1 MNVKRPWLRYFNA
14 DDSGAGGTNAAG
26 TGGAAAGA
34 AAGAGAGTGAG
45 AGAGTGAG
53 TDDTGAGG
61 TGGPDGGGA
70 GGADTGGGDDGKGG
84 KAAVLE
90 DLARERDARQALDTE
105 NQSLKSELQA
115 LKDQGLTPEQKAERD
130 AKQTAGRVGDLETEN
145 GTLKSSNADLTAENL
160 RLRVAITEGIPANWV
175 DRLRGSTEEE
185 VRADAQSVKQDL
197 RLGSAGE
204 HTAGVGHRGSDHT
217 DAKPGMGNIR
227 LGYETTSR
235 T

>member
-14 DDSGAGGTNAAG
+14 DDSGAGGTNGGG
-26 TGGAAAGA
+26 TGSAAA

-45 AGAGTGAG
+45 AAASG

-61 TGGPDGGGA
+61 TGGTDGGGA
-70 GGADTGGGDDGKGG
+70 GGADTGGDDGKGG
-84 KAAVLE
+84 KAAVLA
-90 DLARERDARQALDTE
+90 DLARERDARQTLDTE
-105 NQSLKSELQA
+105 NQTLKSELQA

-130 AKQTAGRVGDLETEN
+130 AQQTAGRVGELETEN
-145 GTLKSSNADLTAENL
+145 GTLKSTNSDLAAENL
-160 RLRVAITEGIPANWV
+160 RLRVAIDVGIPANWV

-197 RLGSAGE
+197 RLGSSGE
-204 HTAGVGHRGSDHT
+204 YTAGVGHRGSDNA

-227 LGYETTSR
+227 LGYESTSR

>member
-1 MNVKRPWLRYFNA
+1 M
-14 DDSGAGGTNAAG
+14 
-26 TGGAAAGA
+26 
-34 AAGAGAGTGAG
+34 
-45 AGAGTGAG
+45 
-53 TDDTGAGG
+53 
-61 TGGPDGGGA
+61 
-70 GGADTGGGDDGKGG
+70 
-84 KAAVLE
+84 
-90 DLARERDARQALDTE
+90 
-105 NQSLKSELQA
+105 QA

-130 AKQTAGRVGDLETEN
+130 AQQTAGRVGDLETEN

>member
-14 DDSGAGGTNAAG
+14 DDSGAGGTNGGG
-26 TGGAAAGA
+26 TG
-34 AAGAGAGTGAG
+34 GAGTGAG
-45 AGAGTGAG
+45 AGG
-53 TDDTGAGG
+53 TDNTGTGG
-61 TGGPDGGGA
+61 TGGTDGGGA
-70 GGADTGGGDDGKGG
+70 GGADTGGDDGKGG
-84 KAAVLE
+84 KTAVLA

-105 NQSLKSELQA
+105 NQSLKSQLQA
-115 LKDQGLTPEQKAERD
+115 LKDKDLTPEQKAERD
-130 AKQTAGRVGDLETEN
+130 AQQTAGRVGELETEN
-145 GTLKSSNADLTAENL
+145 GTLKSTNADLTAENL

-204 HTAGVGHRGSDHT
+204 YTAGVGHRSSDHT